1 MMTLKECTRPLS
13 LLLATLAFCLSLAV
27 AGCVDKEK
35 AKAEYVRRG
44 EAFLRDKK
52 YQEASLEF
60 RNALQ
65 IDDNLAA
72 AHWGLAQAYEGL
84 GRLQEALQELQRTV
98 QLDPNNLDA
107 KVKLGNYLLL
117 VKPPQLDE
125 AERLA
130 RDVLERDQNHIE
142 GHILL
147 GSVLFQRGD
156 RDGALAELNRAVEI
170 DPQRIES
177 HLSLAR
183 FYVQTGELAKA
194 EEVYKRAISINDR
207 SALAHME
214 YGRFLASQKRFGDAE
229 AQFRAAVDGEPQ
241 NREARLLLAGFYL
254 SQRQLDKAEEQYKAL
269 AAMDGDRPDGRAT
282 LADFYA
288 ATGRTDEAI
297 RIYQEI
303 VAKSPDYA
311 RGRYRLSEILL
322 QRGDVSGAAA
332 QITELL
338 KKNPRDTQALLM
350 RARIN
355 LQDDP
360 KRSIEDLK
368 EVLRIESNNR
378 AALYFMAEANLRA
391 GQIEQARA
399 FAGDL
404 ERFYPNY
411 LPVKLMQ
418 ARINL
423 AGGDNATA
431 QRLTNELLDQ
441 IAKTTPD
448 IENTPEFLSDLKIR
462 ALITRG
468 SAKLA
473 QRDTRGARQ
482 DMQAAVDAAPN
493 MVEPYFGLANVALA
507 ENKLDEAARIYE
519 HVLQID
525 PINFNALSGLI
536 NAYAKLNRLND
547 AHARV
552 DQALQQQPN
561 SAPLHFLKAQVY
573 GFERNAQGAE
583 AELRRALELDANYL
597 PAYFSLGALYVN
609 LNQQDRAIA
618 EFRKVTERRPDNAM
632 AYTLIGM
639 LEDSRRNYDAATEA
653 YRKALQADPNN
664 VIAANNLAWNYAE
677 HGKGNLDEAVRLA
690 QSVVQRFPDQ
700 AGFVDTLGW
709 VYYKKGLHAAAVE
722 QLRRVVARDGASPIY
737 RYHLGM
743 ALLGLGDKEGAR
755 RELQEALRLGGGRD
769 FPEAEEVRRA
779 LASL

>member
-1 MMTLKECTRPLS
+1 MSMKRKRVLS
-13 LLLATLAFCLSLAV
+13 LLALVFVLGALI
-27 AGCVDKEK
+27 GCTDKEQ
-35 AKAEYVRRG
+35 AKAEHVRRG
-44 EAFLRDKK
+44 EALLKEKK

-84 GRLQEALQELQRTV
+84 GRIQEAFEELRRTV

-107 KVKLGNYLLL
+107 KVKIGNYLLL
-117 VKPPQLDE
+117 SRPPQIDE

-130 RDVLERDQNHIE
+130 REVLERDQNHIE

-147 GSVLFQRGD
+147 GSVLFQKGD
-156 RDGALAELNRAVEI
+156 RDGALAELNRAIEI

-183 FYVQTGELAKA
+183 FYLQTGDRAKA
-194 EEVYKRAISINDR
+194 EEVYKRAIAINER

-214 YGRFLASQKRFGDAE
+214 YGRFLVAQNRLNDAE
-229 AQFRAAVDGEPQ
+229 TQFRLAVEGEPQ

-254 SQRQLDKAEEQYKAL
+254 SQKRLDKAEEQYKAL
-269 AAMDGDRPDGRAT
+269 AEMDGDRPDGRAV

-288 ATGRTDEAI
+288 ATGRSDDAI

-303 VAKSPDYA
+303 VNRSPDYV

-322 QRGDVSGAAA
+322 QRGDIAGATT
-332 QITELL
+332 QIDEIL
-338 KKNPRDTQALLM
+338 KKNPRDTQALLV
-350 RARIN
+350 RARIK

-360 KRSIEDLK
+360 KKAIEDLK

-378 AALYFMAEANLRA
+378 AALFFMAEANLRA

-423 AGGDNATA
+423 AGGDHATA
-431 QRLTNELLDQ
+431 QRLASELLDQ

-448 IENTPEFLSDLKIR
+448 IENTPEFLTDLKVK

-473 QRDTRGARQ
+473 LKDVRGARQ

-493 MVEPYFGLANVALA
+493 TVEPYFGLANVALA

-519 HVLQID
+519 RILQID
-525 PINFNALSGLI
+525 ATNFNALSSLV
-536 NAYAKLNRLND
+536 NVYARLNRLND

-561 SAPLHFLKAQVY
+561 SAPLHYLKAQAY
-573 GFERNAQGAE
+573 GFERNAQAAE
-583 AELRRALELDANYL
+583 SELRRALELDANYL

-609 LNQQDRAIA
+609 MNQQDRAIA

-690 QSVVQRFPDQ
+690 QGVVQRFPDE

-722 QLRRVVARDGASPIY
+722 QLRRAVAKAGTSPVY

-743 ALLGLGDKEGAR
+743 ALIGLGDKEGAR
-755 RELQEALRLGGGRD
+755 RELQEALRLGEGQN
-769 FPEAEEVRRA
+769 FPEAEAVRQA

>member
-1 MMTLKECTRPLS
+1 MSTKRERVLS
-13 LLLATLAFCLSLAV
+13 LLALVFVLGALV
-27 AGCVDKEK
+27 GCTDKEQ
-35 AKAEYVRRG
+35 AKADHVRRG
-44 EAFLRDKK
+44 EALLREKK

-65 IDDNLAA
+65 IDDNLAI

-84 GRLQEALQELQRTV
+84 GRIQEAFEELRRTI

-107 KVKLGNYLLL
+107 KVKMGNYLLL
-117 VKPPQLDE
+117 VRPPQIDE

-130 RDVLERDQNHIE
+130 REVLERDQNHIE

-147 GSVLFQRGD
+147 GSVLFQKGD

-183 FYVQTGELAKA
+183 FYVQTGDRAKA
-194 EEVYKRAISINDR
+194 EEVYKRAISINER

-214 YGRFLASQKRFGDAE
+214 YGRFLIAQNRFNDAE
-229 AQFRAAVDGEPQ
+229 TQFRLAVEGEPQ
-241 NREARLLLAGFYL
+241 NRDARLLLASFYL
-254 SQRQLDKAEEQYKAL
+254 SQKRLDKAEEQYKAL
-269 AAMDGDRPDGRAT
+269 AEMDGDRPDGRAV

-288 ATGRTDEAI
+288 ATGRSDEAA

-303 VAKSPDYA
+303 VNRSPDYV

-322 QRGDVSGAAA
+322 QRGDIAGATA
-332 QITELL
+332 QIDEIL
-338 KKNPRDTQALLM
+338 KKNPRDTQALLV
-350 RARIN
+350 RARIK

-360 KRSIEDLK
+360 KKAIEDLK

-378 AALYFMAEANLRA
+378 AALFFMAEANLRA
-391 GQIEQARA
+391 GQVEQARA

-423 AGGDNATA
+423 ASGDSATA
-431 QRLTNELLDQ
+431 QRLASELLEQ

-448 IENTPEFLSDLKIR
+448 IENTPEFLTDLKVK

-482 DMQAAVDAAPN
+482 DMQAAVEAAPN
-493 MVEPYFGLANVALA
+493 TVEPYFGLASVAQA

-519 HVLQID
+519 RILGIN
-525 PINFNALSGLI
+525 PANFNALSGLI
-536 NAYAKLNRLND
+536 TTYANLNRLND

-561 SAPLHFLKAQVY
+561 SAPLHYLKAQVY
-573 GFERNAQGAE
+573 GFERNAQAAE

-609 LNQQDRAIA
+609 MNQQDRAIA
-618 EFRKVTERRPDNAM
+618 EFRKVAERRPDNAT
-632 AYTLIGM
+632 AYALIGM
-639 LEDSRRNYDAATEA
+639 LEDSRKNYDAATEA

-690 QSVVQRFPDQ
+690 QSVVQRFPDET
-700 AGFVDTLGW
+700 GFVDTLGW

-722 QLRRVVARDGASPIY
+722 QLRRAVAKASDNPVY

-743 ALLGLGDKEGAR
+743 ALIGLGDKEGAR
-755 RELQEALRLGGGRD
+755 RELQEALRLGEGRN
-769 FPEAEEVRRA
+769 FPEAEAIRQA

>member
-1 MMTLKECTRPLS
+1 MSTKRERVLS
-13 LLLATLAFCLSLAV
+13 LLALVFVLGALV
-27 AGCVDKEK
+27 GCTDKEQ
-35 AKAEYVRRG
+35 AKADHVRRG
-44 EAFLRDKK
+44 EALLREKK

-65 IDDNLAA
+65 IDDNLAV

-84 GRLQEALQELQRTV
+84 GRIQEAFEELRRTI

-107 KVKLGNYLLL
+107 KVKMGNYLLL
-117 VKPPQLDE
+117 VRPPQIDE

-130 RDVLERDQNHIE
+130 REVLERDQNHIE

-147 GSVLFQRGD
+147 GSVLFQKGD

-183 FYVQTGELAKA
+183 FYVQTGDRAKA
-194 EEVYKRAISINDR
+194 EEVYKRAISINER

-214 YGRFLASQKRFGDAE
+214 YGRFLIAQNRLNDAE
-229 AQFRAAVDGEPQ
+229 TQFRLAVEGEPQ
-241 NREARLLLAGFYL
+241 NRDARLLLASFYL
-254 SQRQLDKAEEQYKAL
+254 SQKRLDKAEEQYKAL
-269 AAMDGDRPDGRAT
+269 AEMDGDRPDGRAV

-288 ATGRTDEAI
+288 ATGRSDEAA

-303 VAKSPDYA
+303 VNRSPDYV

-322 QRGDVSGAAA
+322 QRGDIAGATA
-332 QITELL
+332 QIDEIL
-338 KKNPRDTQALLM
+338 KKNPRDTQALLV
-350 RARIN
+350 RARIK

-360 KRSIEDLK
+360 KKAIEDLK

-378 AALYFMAEANLRA
+378 AALFFMAEANLRA
-391 GQIEQARA
+391 GQVEQARA

-423 AGGDNATA
+423 ASGDSATA
-431 QRLTNELLDQ
+431 QRLASELLEQ

-448 IENTPEFLSDLKIR
+448 IENTPEFLTDLKVK

-482 DMQAAVDAAPN
+482 DMQAAVEAAPN
-493 MVEPYFGLANVALA
+493 TVEPYFGLASVAQA
-507 ENKLDEAARIYE
+507 ENKLDEAARTYE
-519 HVLQID
+519 RILGIN
-525 PINFNALSGLI
+525 PANFNALSGLI
-536 NAYAKLNRLND
+536 TTYANLNRLND

-561 SAPLHFLKAQVY
+561 SAPLHYLKAQVY
-573 GFERNAQGAE
+573 GFERNAPAAE

-609 LNQQDRAIA
+609 MNQQDRAIA
-618 EFRKVTERRPDNAM
+618 EFRKVAERRPDNAM
-632 AYTLIGM
+632 AYALIGM
-639 LEDSRRNYDAATEA
+639 LEDSRKNYDAATEA

-690 QSVVQRFPDQ
+690 QSVVQRFPDET
-700 AGFVDTLGW
+700 GFVDTLGW

-722 QLRRVVARDGASPIY
+722 QLRRAVAKASDNPVY

-743 ALLGLGDKEGAR
+743 ALIGLGDKEGAR
-755 RELQEALRLGGGRD
+755 RELQEALRLGEGRN
-769 FPEAEEVRRA
+769 FPEAEAIRQA

>member
-1 MMTLKECTRPLS
+1 MSTKRERVLS
-13 LLLATLAFCLSLAV
+13 LLALVFVLGALV
-27 AGCVDKEK
+27 GCTDKEQ
-35 AKAEYVRRG
+35 AKADHVRRG
-44 EAFLRDKK
+44 EALLREKK

-65 IDDNLAA
+65 IDDNLAV

-84 GRLQEALQELQRTV
+84 GRIQEAFEELRRTI

-107 KVKLGNYLLL
+107 KVKMGNYLLL
-117 VKPPQLDE
+117 VRPPQIDE

-130 RDVLERDQNHIE
+130 REVLERDQNHIE

-147 GSVLFQRGD
+147 GSVLFQKGD

-183 FYVQTGELAKA
+183 FYVQTGDRAKA
-194 EEVYKRAISINDR
+194 EEVYKRAVSINER

-214 YGRFLASQKRFGDAE
+214 YGRFLIAQNRFNDAE
-229 AQFRAAVDGEPQ
+229 TQFRLAVEGEPQ
-241 NREARLLLAGFYL
+241 NRDARLLLASFYL
-254 SQRQLDKAEEQYKAL
+254 SQKRLDKAEEQYKAL
-269 AAMDGDRPDGRAT
+269 AEMDGDRPDGRAV

-288 ATGRTDEAI
+288 ATGRSDEAA

-303 VAKSPDYA
+303 VNRSPDYV

-322 QRGDVSGAAA
+322 QRGDIAGATA
-332 QITELL
+332 QIDEIL
-338 KKNPRDTQALLM
+338 KKNPRDTQALLV
-350 RARIN
+350 RARIK

-360 KRSIEDLK
+360 KKAIEDLK

-378 AALYFMAEANLRA
+378 AALFFMAEANLRA
-391 GQIEQARA
+391 GQVEQARA

-423 AGGDNATA
+423 ASGDSATA
-431 QRLTNELLDQ
+431 QRLASELLEQ

-448 IENTPEFLSDLKIR
+448 IENTPEFLTDLKVK

-482 DMQAAVDAAPN
+482 DMQAAVEAAPN
-493 MVEPYFGLANVALA
+493 TVEPYFGLASVAQA

-519 HVLQID
+519 RILGIN
-525 PINFNALSGLI
+525 PANFNALSGLI
-536 NAYAKLNRLND
+536 TTYANLNRLND

-561 SAPLHFLKAQVY
+561 SAPLHYLKAQVY
-573 GFERNAQGAE
+573 GFERNAQTAE

-609 LNQQDRAIA
+609 MNQQDRAIA
-618 EFRKVTERRPDNAM
+618 EFRKVAERRPDNAM
-632 AYTLIGM
+632 AYALIGM
-639 LEDSRRNYDAATEA
+639 LEDSRKNYDAATEA

-690 QSVVQRFPDQ
+690 QSVVQRFPDET
-700 AGFVDTLGW
+700 GFVDTLGW

-722 QLRRVVARDGASPIY
+722 QLRRAVAKASDNPVY

-743 ALLGLGDKEGAR
+743 ALIGLGDKEGAR
-755 RELQEALRLGGGRD
+755 RELQEALRLGEGRN
-769 FPEAEEVRRA
+769 FPEAEAIRQA

>member
-1 MMTLKECTRPLS
+1 MSTKRERVLS
-13 LLLATLAFCLSLAV
+13 LLALVFVLGALV
-27 AGCVDKEK
+27 GCTDKEQ
-35 AKAEYVRRG
+35 AKADHVRRG
-44 EAFLRDKK
+44 EALLREKK

-65 IDDNLAA
+65 IDDNLAV

-84 GRLQEALQELQRTV
+84 GRIQEAFEELRRTI

-107 KVKLGNYLLL
+107 KVKMGNYLLL
-117 VKPPQLDE
+117 VRPPQIDE

-130 RDVLERDQNHIE
+130 REVLERDQNHIE

-147 GSVLFQRGD
+147 GSVLFQKGD

-183 FYVQTGELAKA
+183 FYVQTGDRAKA
-194 EEVYKRAISINDR
+194 EEVYKRAVSINER

-214 YGRFLASQKRFGDAE
+214 YGRFLIAQNRFNDAE
-229 AQFRAAVDGEPQ
+229 TQFRLAVEGEPQ
-241 NREARLLLAGFYL
+241 NRDARLLLASFYL
-254 SQRQLDKAEEQYKAL
+254 SQKRLDKAEEQYKAL
-269 AAMDGDRPDGRAT
+269 AEMDGDRPDGRAV

-288 ATGRTDEAI
+288 ATGRSDEAA

-303 VAKSPDYA
+303 VNRSPDYV

-322 QRGDVSGAAA
+322 QRGDIAGATA
-332 QITELL
+332 QIDEIL
-338 KKNPRDTQALLM
+338 KKNPRDTQALLV
-350 RARIN
+350 RARIK

-360 KRSIEDLK
+360 KKAIEDLK

-378 AALYFMAEANLRA
+378 AALFFMAEANLRA
-391 GQIEQARA
+391 GQVEQARA

-423 AGGDNATA
+423 ASGDSATA
-431 QRLTNELLDQ
+431 QRLASELLEQ

-448 IENTPEFLSDLKIR
+448 IENTPEFLTDLKVK

-482 DMQAAVDAAPN
+482 DMQAAVEAAPN
-493 MVEPYFGLANVALA
+493 TVEPSFGLASVAQA

-519 HVLQID
+519 RILGIN
-525 PINFNALSGLI
+525 PANFNALSGLI
-536 NAYAKLNRLND
+536 TTYANLNRLND

-561 SAPLHFLKAQVY
+561 SAPLHYLKAQVY
-573 GFERNAQGAE
+573 GFERNAQTAE

-609 LNQQDRAIA
+609 MNQQDRAIA
-618 EFRKVTERRPDNAM
+618 EFRKVAERRPDNAM
-632 AYTLIGM
+632 AYALIGM
-639 LEDSRRNYDAATEA
+639 LEDSRKNYDAATEA

-690 QSVVQRFPDQ
+690 QSVVQRFPDET
-700 AGFVDTLGW
+700 GFVDTLGW

-722 QLRRVVARDGASPIY
+722 QLRRAVAKASDNPVY

-743 ALLGLGDKEGAR
+743 ALIGLGDKEGAR
-755 RELQEALRLGGGRD
+755 RELQEALRLGEGRN
-769 FPEAEEVRRA
+769 FPEAEAIRQA